1 VADTVI
7 EPNPPGA
14 LPPVSVAALL
24 ESAIR
29 ARKSG
34 NLAASRALLRA
45 LAAQQPDLP
54 QVWLLLATVA
64 ETRAEQRH
72 ALEQVLALDPHSEPA
87 QRGLARMS
95 AVEAAPA
102 APAATTNG
110 QQGDY
115 ALPLPAMATSGT
127 AALASAQPAASVR
140 APDRGAAPAAFAPGE
155 YAEATHTAPGLRS
168 ADIAPAQAARDLR
181 WPIYLVIGISAL
193 VVLIAAILIRGSE
206 FTAALRPAPTAALPV
221 IGATAPAGAPALD
234 TTIAPAS
241 ASENAPESGA
251 ATLPALDTT
260 IAPASTSENAP
271 ESGAATLPALAIATP
286 TVGLPQPT
294 AAPPTPTTSPL
305 PTPRPALAPGEVV
318 EYGQWHA
325 ILIRPEDAVALDGS
339 IGSFQP
345 NGRFVLALLAIGN
358 DGPAPAHLSDDL
370 FVLVDGSGKRYA
382 PLPQISTAYLNAYGR
397 GQHGDLSM
405 EDMIPSDG
413 GNKSVPLIFDVPPS
427 ARPLYL
433 LVGDSSLGW
442 PIIP

>member
-1 VADTVI
+1 MADTVI
-7 EPNPPGA
+7 EPNPAGA

-24 ESAIR
+24 ESAMR

-54 QVWLLLATVA
+54 QVWLVLATVA

-72 ALEQVLALDPHSEPA
+72 ALEQVLALDPRSEPA

-102 APAATTNG
+102 APAAATNG
-110 QQGDY
+110 QQRDHD
-115 ALPLPAMATSGT
+115 LPLPAMATAGT
-127 AALASAQPAASVR
+127 AAPAIAQPAASVR
-140 APDRGAAPAAFAPGE
+140 APDGVAAPAAFARGE
-155 YAEATHTAPGLRS
+155 YAEATRTAPGLRS

-181 WPIYLVIGISAL
+181 WPLYLVIGISAL
-193 VVLIAAILIRGSE
+193 VVLIAAILIRGAE

-221 IGATAPAGAPALD
+221 IGATAQAGAPALD

-251 ATLPALDTT
+251 ATLPAL
-260 IAPASTSENAP
+260 
-271 ESGAATLPALAIATP
+271 AIAAP

-305 PTPRPALAPGEVV
+305 PTPRQALAPGEVV

-358 DGPAPAHLSDDL
+358 DGPAPARLSDDL

-433 LVGDSSLGW
+433 LVGDSSVGW

>member
-7 EPNPPGA
+7 EPNPTDS
-14 LPPVSVAALL
+14 LPPVSIAALM
-24 ESAIR
+24 ESAMR

-45 LAAQQPDLP
+45 LATQQPNLP

-72 ALEQVLALDPHSEPA
+72 ALEQVLALDPRSEPA
-87 QRGLARMS
+87 RRGLARMR
-95 AVEAAPA
+95 AVETTPAAPA
-102 APAATTNG
+102 APTNR
-110 QQGDY
+110 QPHNHDV
-115 ALPLPAMATSGT
+115 PLPTVARVG
-127 AALASAQPAASVR
+127 AAAAAIAQPALVP
-140 APDRGAAPAAFAPGE
+140 APELVSAPAAFTPGE
-155 YAEATHTAPGLRS
+155 SAEATHAAPGLRA
-168 ADIAPAQAARDLR
+168 ADIAPVQAARDIR
-181 WPIYLVIGISAL
+181 WPLYLVIGLSAL

-206 FTAALRPAPTAALPV
+206 FTAALRPAPTAPLSV
-221 IGATAPAGAPALD
+221 LGATAPAVAPALE
-234 TTIAPAS
+234 TPAAPDA
-241 ASENAPESGA
+241 ATAGEPKSGA
-251 ATLPALDTT
+251 ATLPALGIVT
-260 IAPASTSENAP
+260 PAA
-271 ESGAATLPALAIATP
+271 
-286 TVGLPQPT
+286 LPQPT
-294 AAPPTPTTSPL
+294 PSASSGQSVAPPTATPPPL
-305 PTPRPALAPGEVV
+305 PTPRKALTPGEVV
-318 EYGQWHA
+318 EYGSWHA

-345 NGRFVLALLAIGN
+345 RGRFVLALLAIGN
-358 DGPAPAHLSDDL
+358 DGPAPARLPDDL

-382 PLPQISTAYLNAYGR
+382 SLPQISTAYLNTYGR

-405 EDMIPSDG
+405 EDPIPSDG